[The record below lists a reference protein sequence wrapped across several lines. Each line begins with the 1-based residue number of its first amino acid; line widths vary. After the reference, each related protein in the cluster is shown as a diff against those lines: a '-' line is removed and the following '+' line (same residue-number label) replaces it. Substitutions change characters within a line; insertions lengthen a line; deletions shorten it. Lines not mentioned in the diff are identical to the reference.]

1 MTSLGGNGISLN
13 LNAVVFNPYGFG
25 ATLEAANYSVYAN
38 GHYIGEGQ
46 LAQEYVITPQS
57 TQTLV
62 FPVRVSWE
70 SAFLT
75 TGSYLVRMGNVN
87 WKAIGTAD
95 VEIGRTP
102 LSVSFEFATG

>member
-1 MTSLGGNGISLN
+1 MGLN
-13 LNAVVFNPYGFG
+13 LEAIVFNPYGFG
-25 ATLEAANYSVYAN
+25 VTLEAANYSVYAN
-38 GHYIGEGQ
+38 GRYIGEGQ

-57 TQTLV
+57 TKTLV

-75 TGSYLVRMGNVN
+75 TGSYVLSLGNVN
-87 WKAIGTAD
+87 WKAVGTAD

-102 LSVSFEFATG
+102 LPVSFEFATG

>member
-1 MTSLGGNGISLN
+1 MANLGRSGISLD
-13 LNAVVFNPYGFG
+13 LKAIVSNPYGFG
-25 ATLEAANYSVYAN
+25 VTLEAANYSVYAN

-75 TGSYLVRMGNVN
+75 TGSYLVSLGNVN